1 MNAQEIFAK
10 TKRLKISLWCEGDA
24 LKYEAPRGALT
35 DELRAAIRA
44 HKPELLALLQHGNA
58 FADQTES
65 EPQSAQLPSDLQA
78 ARCRFL
84 LDALDAATPEAP
96 AKIAAASKRLRPTL
110 QRMNHSDRHELALA
124 LACLDC
130 EIDPGVLLASHG
142 IEENAAAAIAKAR
155 SEMRNFALDSE
166 EANR

>member
-35 DELRAAIRA
+35 EKLRAAIRA
-44 HKPELLALLQHGNA
+44 NKPELLAMLQHGNA
-58 FADQTES
+58 FADQA
-65 EPQSAQLPSDLQA
+65 EPQSAQLPSDPQA
-78 ARCRFL
+78 ARCRVL
-84 LDALDAATPEAP
+84 LDALDTATPEAP

-130 EIDPGVLLASHG
+130 EIDPGTLLASHG
-142 IEENAAAAIAKAR
+142 LEENAAAAIAKAR
-155 SEMRNFALDSE
+155 SETQNSASKSE